1 MLVSWR
7 YRPRPG
13 SVVQGLDPRAWMIFF
28 ACFLVATVM
37 TWDLRLLL
45 PLLVTALFF
54 ILSSRL
60 AWRETRRAWLFIT
73 GFVIF
78 FSVLTLLT
86 GRGGVE
92 HYTVEH
98 VITMVRMPFAIF
110 GWTPTL
116 VVSSER
122 LMFSLSMLVRVFSL
136 ASMTVLIPYC
146 INPALYGVTFRG
158 LGLPDKFAYAMDLTM
173 RFIPTFGRDFQLT
186 MDAQRA
192 RGYELEKLEGGLLA
206 QVRKLAPLIVPV
218 TIHAIAGSEDI
229 IDAMDLRAFGV
240 QPRTWLIQLFYR
252 RRDRI
257 LIAAGVMLMVG
268 YIALSLIGLG
278 RLWVPETLQAF
289 PLLGHIPTGIV
300 VV

>member
-1 MLVSWR
+1 MLVTWR
-7 YRPRPG
+7 YRPRPN
-13 SVVQGLDPRAWMIFF
+13 SVVQNLDPRAWMIFF

-45 PLLVTALFF
+45 PLLAIALFF

-60 AWRETRRAWLFIT
+60 TWRETRRAWLFIT
-73 GFVIF
+73 GFVVF
-78 FSVLTLLT
+78 FSTLTLLT
-86 GRGGVE
+86 GRGGME
-92 HYTVEH
+92 HYAVEH
-98 VITMVRMPFAIF
+98 VIATTRAPFSIL

-116 VVSSER
+116 ILSSER
-122 LMFSLSMLVRVFSL
+122 LMFALSMLVRVFSL

-146 INPALYGVTFRG
+146 INPALYGITFRG
-158 LGLPDKFAYAMDLTM
+158 LGMPDKFAYAMDLTM

-206 QVRKLAPLIVPV
+206 QVRKLAPLLVPV

-240 QPRTWLIQLFYR
+240 QPRTWLIELVYR

-257 LIAAGVMLMVG
+257 LIAAGVLLMVA

-278 RLWVPETLQAF
+278 RLWVPAALLTF
-289 PLLGHIPTGIV
+289 PVLAP
-300 VV
+300 